1 MAEWRNSK
9 SPEELGEA
17 VGAKIEEL
25 FGGLFGDEE
34 PSPPPESAGSPKV
47 QARRPGPTPSPRPV
61 EPPLKPP
68 AAPKKRPIE
77 LTPPAKS
84 GLHRDAKVP
93 RTPVVA
99 LIDHIEADVLNLEWE
114 IETETI
120 RGLLKKC
127 KDLQTQFPQQG
138 QARPILEMTN
148 RLLSLYLNP
157 DTTPP
162 ASAIK
167 FLQDSVLALKR
178 LVSTGR
184 STLPDEGMMAALTS
198 DFKEILEAV
207 KEIAA
212 TRSMAVSRPDLQA
225 ATDLYSSLLKKM
237 SAAVQSL
244 EEVAQRLARI
254 LAAWKQGKGMTP
266 EDITRRLGTLSSLLV
281 ERSSELSAIRSDL
294 AHINPAAISG
304 TSAPL
309 AVKSGPDGLFLIV
322 WQGTSLAIPTS
333 HMAALYPL
341 TRNNA
346 EPLVGK
352 SVITIGNQDLQRL
365 PMKAVRPPTRPV
377 IPTWLLHLKF
387 VKRDFFVLADRALG
401 YRSAPKGMDVG
412 AQNRMKIGPTVYV
425 VLNESSFRSG

>member
-34 PSPPPESAGSPKV
+34 PPPPPESAGSATV
-47 QARRPGPTPSPRPV
+47 QARGPAPFAVPRPA
-61 EPPLKPP
+61 EPPAKP
-68 AAPKKRPIE
+68 AAAPSRRPIE
-77 LTPPAKS
+77 LAPPPRS
-84 GLHRDAKVP
+84 GLHGEAKGP
-93 RTPVVA
+93 RNPLVA

-114 IETETI
+114 IEDQTI

-127 KDLQTQFPQQG
+127 KDLQAQFPRQG
-138 QARPILEMTN
+138 QGRPILDMTN
-148 RLLSLYLNP
+148 RLLALYLNP

-178 LVSTGR
+178 LVATGR
-184 STLPDEGMMAALTS
+184 STLPDEGMMAALTR
-198 DFKEILEAV
+198 DYKEILEAV

-212 TRSMAVSRPDLQA
+212 TRSMAASRPDLQA

-237 SAAVQSL
+237 STAVQSL

-294 AHINPAAISG
+294 AHINPAAV
-304 TSAPL
+304 SATAAPQ
-309 AVKSGPDGLFLIV
+309 AGKSGPDGLFLIT

-333 HMAALYPL
+333 HMVALYPL
-341 TRNNA
+341 TKNNA
-346 EPLVGK
+346 QPLIGK

-365 PMKAVRPPTRPV
+365 PMKAVQPPERPV
-377 IPTWLLHLKF
+377 IPTWLIHLKF
-387 VKRDFFVLADRALG
+387 VKKDFFVLADKAQG
-401 YRSAPKGMDVG
+401 YRSAPEGMDVG
-412 AQNRMKIGPTVYV
+412 AQNRMKIGSTVYV